1 MNVHVFLSL
10 FFILFL
16 FRSIGIVQ
24 IYNHIQTVLWMLFG
38 SKDNVPKH
46 EDAELFYR
54 GTINDANFYHVH
66 DDNHDAFTESEDN
79 WTLLAY
85 LQDAFQLV
93 VVVVVALGLYIAFL
107 NGSVTHR
114 ECSKKWKTI
123 GKLRVSSTEIA
134 KGSNGTVVFEGIYE
148 GRKVAAKRLVKA
160 HHDVAIQ
167 EIQNLIAS
175 DQHSNI
181 VRWYGYEYDQDFVY
195 LSLERCDCNIYD
207 LILNKMYSE
216 SFQLH
221 RPNGYPSSDLL
232 KLLRD
237 IVAGLVHLHDLGIIH
252 RDLKPRNVLIV
263 KGTSL
268 CGKLADMGISRRLVE
283 DMTSLGPH
291 AQGSGSSGWQAPE
304 QLCHGRQTRAV
315 DLFSLGCVIFFCMTG
330 GRHPFGDTPY
340 ERDGNV
346 IDNNKVNMFLVKDVH
361 EAIDLF
367 SQLLNPDPKLRPK
380 ASEVLH
386 HPLFWNSEMRMSFL
400 KDTSDRVEPEGRKGG
415 SVVLTALESGGRI
428 VFGGKWNVKMEPT
441 FISNIQRHRWY
452 KYTSVRDLLRVIRNT
467 LNHYREF
474 PMEIQELLGSVP
486 EGSDDYFRGKF
497 PKLLMEVYNVMY
509 HHCKQEAWF
518 RKYLEN

>member
-1 MNVHVFLSL
+1 MKVYVFLAL

-16 FRSIGIVQ
+16 LKSIGIVQ

-38 SKDNVPKH
+38 SKDNVTKH
-46 EDAELFYR
+46 EDAELRGNFYR
-54 GTINDANFYHVH
+54 GRINDDSFYRGIINDDNFYRVH
-66 DDNHDAFTESEDN
+66 DDNDAFACEGSCFTESEDD

-160 HHDVAIQ
+160 HHDVAVQ

-181 VRWYGYEYDQDFVY
+181 VRW
-195 LSLERCDCNIYD
+195 
-207 LILNKMYSE
+207 
-216 SFQLH
+216 
-221 RPNGYPSSDLL
+221 PNGYPSSDLL

-291 AQGSGSSGWQAPE
+291 APGSGSSGWQAPE

-367 SQLLNPDPKLRPK
+367 SQLLNPDPELRPK

-386 HPLFWNSEMRMSFL
+386 HPLFWNSETRMSFL
-400 KDTSDRVEPEGRKGG
+400 KDTSDRVEPEGRRGG

-428 VFGGKWNVKMEPT
+428 AFGGKWNVKMEPA
-441 FISNIQRHRWY
+441 FISNIRRHRWY

-474 PMEIQELLGSVP
+474 PREIQELLGSVP
-486 EGSDDYFRGKF
+486 EGCDDYFRGKF

-509 HHCKQEAWF
+509 HHCKQEDWF